1 MTGGA
6 VSSFAP
12 KLSRKIEAMTQT
24 AVAAATRR
32 KKAHPGTAENT
43 ETEFLDAAERQFAE
57 NGYAGAK
64 IRAIADEA
72 QANLGAL
79 HYYWGSKESLFRAAC
94 GRRMAPMIE
103 ERMARF
109 DALGESPKS
118 VEEILRAYFEPA
130 FLSHRDNPA
139 KRRLFC
145 QTYTRILTDPSPE
158 VKSIMMEI
166 FAEPTR
172 RFVKLLRGACPRVD
186 DRHFYWRL
194 HCVFGAS
201 QHATSYT
208 DDIGLMA
215 EGRFDTA
222 DLDLGIE
229 TIIKFLAAGMAEPVA

>member
-1 MTGGA
+1 MTETTI
-6 VSSFAP
+6 AP
-12 KLSRKIEAMTQT
+12 
-24 AVAAATRR
+24 ATRR
-32 KKAHPGTAENT
+32 KKAQPGATETT
-43 ETEFLDAAERQFAE
+43 ETEFLDAAERHLAE

-109 DALGESPKS
+109 DALGEHPS
-118 VEEILRAYFEPA
+118 VVEILRAYFEPT
-130 FLSHRDNPA
+130 FLSHRESPA

-145 QTYTRILTDPSPE
+145 QIYTRILTDPSPE
-158 VKSIMMEI
+158 VKAIMLEI

-172 RFVKLLRGACPRVD
+172 RFVSLLRGACAHVD

-201 QHATSYT
+201 QHASTYT
-208 DDIGLMA
+208 DDIGLIA
-215 EGRFDTA
+215 QGRFDTS
-222 DLDLGIE
+222 DLEFGIE
-229 TIIKFLAAGMAEPVA
+229 TIIQFVAAGMTAPAT